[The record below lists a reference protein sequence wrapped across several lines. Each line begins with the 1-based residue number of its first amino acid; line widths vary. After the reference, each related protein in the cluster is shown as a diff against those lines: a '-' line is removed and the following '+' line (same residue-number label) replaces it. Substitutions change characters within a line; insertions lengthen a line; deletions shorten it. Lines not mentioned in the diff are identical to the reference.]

1 MTMMKKLILSACVL
15 TSLTAMAA
23 DVQPA
28 NVAQAQSH
36 DKKSLALQC
45 QQQATEKKLEGAE
58 KKQFLVKCINP
69 AAAKVV
75 PLPPAK

>member
-1 MTMMKKLILSACVL
+1 MMKKLILGASLL
-15 TSLTAMAA
+15 TSLVAVAA

-45 QQQATEKKLEGAE
+45 QQEATDKKLEGIA
-58 KKQFLVKCINP
+58 KKRYLVKCINP
-69 AAAKVV
+69 DAVKAV
-75 PLPPAK
+75 PVK